1 MGHCYHHA
9 LSSVKKWGGVAEDYL
24 PLHQWFDIM
33 WTSKPFLLISPAEV
47 VAVRVARISAQW
59 SGRGGARGRAGPPPP
74 PLSFR
79 PHHAGLFRDVNVL
92 WEAASARTGSR
103 RCSKSAAF

>member
-24 PLHQWFDIM
+24 RLHQWFDIM